1 MICKS
6 LAFLLLFANPVLA
19 DNDGVEAP
27 QFFGSCDIQGVYGQ
41 GCIEFYDGAWT
52 NRQMK
57 EICVSLERRGATAE
71 IKNERCDRDMFQEL
85 CISQQLFSE
94 AFIYINHIDMLSC
107 HGIMNGKLY
116 HRPEDGW

>member
-6 LAFLLLFANPVLA
+6 LTFLLLFANPALA
-19 DNDGVEAP
+19 DNDGGKAP
-27 QFFGSCDIQGVYGQ
+27 RFFGSCDIQGVYGQ

-52 NRQMK
+52 NTQMK

-94 AFIYINHIDMLSC
+94 AYIYLNHIDTLSC

-116 HRPEDGW
+116 HRPADGW